1 MKILLPILKIHMLII
16 LMTSL
21 IHFWNLQAIKKTRS
35 MIKKKIDDASTHEKK
50 RNLLLYTIYKPITWY
65 IILLQTNI
73 NFFRDKFLASN
84 YNRFKIPYL
93 KVYQLLFWCIIPHV
107 VFELA
112 KKKFFAHPDYR
123 YIQEK
128 YFFQN
133 VQILTFWTWN
143 TFEFH
148 PQKNLYLLVSI

>member
-1 MKILLPILKIHMLII
+1 MYKRLKNPEA
-16 LMTSL
+16 
-21 IHFWNLQAIKKTRS
+21 W
-35 MIKKKIDDASTHEKK
+35 KKKIDDASTHEKK

-93 KVYQLLFWCIIPHV
+93 KVYQLLFWCIIPLV

-112 KKKFFAHPDYR
+112 KKKIFAHPDYR
-123 YIQEK
+123 YKSRKIFFPKCSNIDVLNLK
-128 YFFQN
+128 Y
-133 VQILTFWTWN
+133 IWISS
-143 TFEFH
+143 
-148 PQKNLYLLVSI
+148 PKNLLTCLYRFCFKNY